1 MRIRMFAA
9 AGILAGAALT
19 ATTVVPAQAA
29 PARTVPVQAS
39 ATGAAAGWVMSIGG
53 PIRSCAAAS
62 CGVVYQTSYGQDVYW
77 DSRKYNSAG
86 NRWYHVTSPA
96 YGWIYCGNISAPC

>member
-1 MRIRMFAA
+1 MRFRMLAA
-9 AGILAGAALT
+9 AGVLAGAVMSAT
-19 ATTVVPAQAA
+19 AVAPAQAA
-29 PARTVPVQAS
+29 PTGAS
-39 ATGAAAGWVMSIGG
+39 AGWAMSIGG

-62 CGVVYQTSYGQDVYW
+62 CSVNYQTSYGEDVYW
-77 DSRKYNSAG
+77 DSSKINSSG